1 MELLIMWDFNFQLK
15 VNLFVKPKDAEVS
28 MRSKGTGCSTEK
40 GPYVAFRT
48 GGCLALYIKNES
60 TLDCKLEFL
69 MISWLASLRK
79 KKISALEMWGLA
91 GRYVGRF
98 ENLWMLS
105 MIPPRLSTTA
115 GQREKETE
123 RQLKCLLSTALGLW
137 QKQCIT
143 GDQYCWPQSQNNLTQ
158 VPWNNSFGSK
168 LRLETSHCISC
179 TAPLPPSLIQYLPE
193 SH

>member
-1 MELLIMWDFNFQLK
+1 MWDFNFQLK

-79 KKISALEMWGLA
+79 KKVSALEM
-91 GRYVGRF
+91 
-98 ENLWMLS
+98 
-105 MIPPRLSTTA
+105 
-115 GQREKETE
+115 
-123 RQLKCLLSTALGLW
+123 
-137 QKQCIT
+137 
-143 GDQYCWPQSQNNLTQ
+143 
-158 VPWNNSFGSK
+158 
-168 LRLETSHCISC
+168 
-179 TAPLPPSLIQYLPE
+179 
-193 SH
+193 